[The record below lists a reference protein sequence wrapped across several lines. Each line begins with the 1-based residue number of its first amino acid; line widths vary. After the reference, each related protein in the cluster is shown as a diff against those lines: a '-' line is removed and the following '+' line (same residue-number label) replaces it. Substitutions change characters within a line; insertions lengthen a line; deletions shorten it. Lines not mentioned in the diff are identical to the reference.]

1 MAFSV
6 HLDSNKIVND
16 WVKCVACLPSF
27 ANSIFTAFGTPF
39 NPLFQQHPEV
49 RDAPKSST
57 HFVDITLR
65 SLKGRIHLEG
75 CKGERAL
82 PHGMS
87 EEDHLVLEPFARYA
101 LSAIKSLRLLSSG
114 TAGTDED
121 LTNDFW
127 RIKEPLCTRQM
138 LQQNPLEY
146 LSFVLCHA
154 LLLAKQWSR
163 SIFRQ

>member
-1 MAFSV
+1 MRCLFTFLCQ
-6 HLDSNKIVND
+6 LD
-16 WVKCVACLPSF
+16 LHSF
-27 ANSIFTAFGTPF
+27 WNT
-39 NPLFQQHPEV
+39 FQSTFPTTSGGEG
-49 RDAPKSST
+49 RPPKSPT

-121 LTNDFW
+121 FTM
-127 RIKEPLCTRQM
+127 LCTRQM
-138 LQQNPLEY
+138 LRQNPFEY

-154 LLLAKQWSR
+154 LLLAKQWTC
-163 SIFRQ
+163 SIFRQSPYTKLIFC